1 MKLFLSDTPAV
12 QFIAVHVCE
21 FAVIV
26 CEFFCISKQILELLA
41 MLRSVAVFLRSTE
54 APKVKVKVQVKVKEK
69 DQVNVQVKVQVVVIA
84 TRAMAQQPGTKRRL
98 QAFQE
103 EYLSA
108 EAQQELVEVRKN
120 ILGLCDKCM
129 HTGCRHCD
137 YEKCLRFLHVKEKNE
152 KATLEEAKR
161 LQKKPSHF
169 ESCGKQL
176 RTAELVDLWEEP
188 EDSKCCEHQFTAA
201 GSNRFA
207 QIRTCYKC
215 YLRLQSTRSAND
227 DSVVNAFYLDPVARS
242 EKQINQA
249 HKRSSK
255 VPVRCAGNS

>member
-1 MKLFLSDTPAV
+1 MHV

-21 FAVIV
+21 FAVSV
-26 CEFFCISKQILELLA
+26 CEFFCISKQYLELLA
-41 MLRSVAVFLRSTE
+41 MLCSVAAFLRSME
-54 APKVKVKVQVKVKEK
+54 APKV
-69 DQVNVQVKVQVVVIA
+69 NVKVQVVVIA
-84 TRAMAQQPGTKRRL
+84 TRAMAQQLGTKRRL

-103 EYLSA
+103 ESLSA

-129 HTGCRHCD
+129 HTGCMHCD

-161 LQKKPSHF
+161 LQKKPRHF
-169 ESCGKQL
+169 QSCRKPL
-176 RTAELVDLWEEP
+176 RTAEPVDLWEEP

-249 HKRSSK
+249 HKRSSQ
-255 VPVRCAGNS
+255 VPVRCASNS